1 MQREI
6 LENHPASN
14 IRVYAV
20 WFDTLPGDARQKW
33 DAGLMS
39 DPRVTQLWDDNK
51 SAGRFFAEQEG
62 FKFGSIA
69 YDIYYLY
76 GPEANWDVKPSP
88 LVSSGYTV
96 ITKRNQL
103 LEDITLLLAS

>member
-6 LENHPASN
+6 LEKNPTSD

-20 WFDTLPGDARQKW
+20 WFNTLPGDALRKW
-33 DAGLMS
+33 DASLMT
-39 DPRVTQLWDDNK
+39 DPRVTQLWDDK
-51 SAGRFFAEQEG
+51 KLAGRFFAEQED
-62 FKFGSIA
+62 FLFGSIA

-76 GPEANWDVKPSP
+76 GQEAIWELKPSP

-96 ITKRNQL
+96 IAKRNQL
-103 LEDITLLLAS
+103 RDDIARLSGS